1 MNMLQLEEMRSRL
14 KTQLLPTNIEYRPQ
28 VGSTMDLV
36 RAQLEAGA
44 PEGML
49 ALTDEQLAGRGR
61 QGRNWVTPPG
71 SALLFSLGLR
81 PTWLALTE
89 AMTLVWLAAVAL
101 CEGIAEATGLDPQLK
116 WPNDVLLPDP
126 GNPTGW
132 AKTAGILLETNIG
145 ETGMAWAILGCGIN
159 VSASPPPEAGL
170 RSPATDLSRSLGAP
184 VERLA
189 VFEAILHHMDDWYR
203 RLQAGE
209 RPALFAAWRS
219 RLVSIGREVTV
230 QTAAGSLQG
239 LALDVAADGALR
251 VRDATGEVHLVTHGD
266 VS

>member
-14 KTQLLPTNIEYRPQ
+14 QPQVLPTSIEYRAQ

-49 ALTDEQLAGRGR
+49 AVTDEQLAGRGR
-61 QGRNWVTPPG
+61 QGRSWVTPPG

-81 PTWLALTE
+81 PTWLALPE
-89 AMTLVWLAAVAL
+89 AMTLVWLAAVSL

-126 GNPTGW
+126 GNPAGR
-132 AKTAGILLETNIG
+132 AKTAGILLESHIG
-145 ETGMAWAILGCGIN
+145 EAGLVWAILGCGIN
-159 VSASPPPEAGL
+159 VSASPPPDAGL
-170 RSPATDLSRSLGAP
+170 RTSATDLSRSLGAP
-184 VERLA
+184 VDRMA
-189 VFEAILHHMDDWYR
+189 VFAAILQRMDAWYG

-209 RPALFAAWRS
+209 RPALFTAWRN
-219 RLVSIGREVTV
+219 RLISIGHEVTV
-230 QTAAGSLQG
+230 QTAQGSLQG
-239 LALDVAADGALR
+239 LALDVETDGALR
-251 VRDATGEVHLVTHGD
+251 VRDATGEVHRVTHGD